1 MHDIGILAIIW
12 SSVFLASI
20 LADKTRLTPVLWYLF
35 LGALLTNIGILPI
48 EMPIF
53 IVDLAE
59 LGIIVI
65 MFSLGFEEDTNNFLH
80 SIKRSWGIA
89 LFGAIAPFCI
99 AYSLTNWFWG
109 DANMALLCGLAMTAT
124 AVSLTMVSLKSEGLN
139 KSPAATGIMTSAV
152 LDDIA
157 SLALVAALVPIA
169 AGDATLTATGLLV
182 ILSKVIAFFLI
193 VTLIGGGLFPASR
206 GYMKRIPVIGQ
217 FSLKQVL
224 TLGRG
229 EYTVLALLLIAVLVG
244 LLAHYFGFH
253 PAVGAYMAGLIIRQ
267 EYFTEDHDEIP
278 NFQINTEQK
287 IQHQAEQTTILGN
300 YEQARL
306 MIDNVAFSWLG
317 PVFFVTL
324 GSKLI
329 FDSELFISSLPKAL
343 LLFTGLFIGQIISAS
358 MAARYTGK
366 FNWPD
371 SLMIGFGML
380 GRAELAFVVL
390 EIAYVQ
396 TKVMSVDAFYTLM
409 ITCFLLNLSVPLT
422 IRWWKNKFHDESKST
437 QVNPVPDS

>member
-1 MHDIGILAIIW
+1 MYDIGILAIIW
-12 SSVFLASI
+12 SSVFVASLLAE
-20 LADKTRLTPVLWYLF
+20 KTRLTPVLWYLF
-35 LGALLTNIGILPI
+35 FGSLLTNFGVIPV
-48 EMPIF
+48 EMPVF

-65 MFSLGFEEDTNNFLH
+65 MFSLGFEEETGNFLR

-89 LFGAIAPFCI
+89 FFGAVVPFCI
-99 AYSLTNWFWG
+99 AYGLTLWYWG
-109 DANMALLCGLAMTAT
+109 QANMALLCGLAMTAT
-124 AVSLTMVSLKSEGLN
+124 AVSLTMVSLKGEGLN
-139 KSPAATGIMTSAV
+139 KTPAATGIMTSAV

-169 AGDATLTATGLLV
+169 TGDSSFSAVGLLV
-182 ILSKVIAFFLI
+182 ILSKVIAFFLL
-193 VTLIGGGLFPASR
+193 VTLIGAGLFPASR
-206 GYMKRIPVIGQ
+206 GFVRNIPIIGR

-224 TLGRG
+224 AMGGG

-244 LLAHYFGFH
+244 LLAHAFGFH
-253 PAVGAYMAGLIIRQ
+253 PAVGAYMAGLVIRQ
-267 EYFTEDHDEIP
+267 EYFSDEMQYIDDE
-278 NFQINTEQK
+278 NLR
-287 IQHQAEQTTILGN
+287 QTSS
-300 YEQARL
+300 YEQARF

-329 FDSELFISSLPKAL
+329 FDGGLFLATLPQAL
-343 LLFTGLFIGQIISAS
+343 LLFASLFIGQIVSAS
-358 MAARYTGK
+358 LAAKYTGR
-366 FNWPD
+366 FSWPD

-380 GRAELAFVVL
+380 GRAELAFVVM

-396 TKVMSVDAFYTLM
+396 TKVMSADAFYTLM

-422 IRWWKNKFHDESKST
+422 IRWWKKRFQPTSDT
-437 QVNPVPDS
+437 QTQAE

>member
-12 SSVFLASI
+12 ASVFAASLLAE
-20 LADKTRLTPVLWYLF
+20 KTRLTPVLWYLF
-35 LGALLTNIGILPI
+35 FGSLLTNFGVIPI
-48 EMPIF
+48 EMPVF

-65 MFSLGFEEDTNNFLH
+65 MFSLGFEEETDNFLS

-89 LFGAIAPFCI
+89 FFGAVVPFCI
-99 AYSLTNWFWG
+99 AYGLTLWYWG
-109 DANMALLCGLAMTAT
+109 EANMALLCGLAMTAT
-124 AVSLTMVSLKSEGLN
+124 AVSLTMVSLKGEGLN
-139 KSPAATGIMTSAV
+139 KTPAATGIMTSAV

-169 AGDATLTATGLLV
+169 SGDSTFSAFGLLL
-182 ILSKVIAFFLI
+182 ILAKVIAFFLL
-193 VTLIGGGLFPASR
+193 VTLIGAGLFPASR
-206 GYMKRIPVIGQ
+206 GFARKIPIIGP
-217 FSLKQVL
+217 FSLKKL
-224 TLGRG
+224 LAMNGG

-244 LLAHYFGFH
+244 LLAHAFGFH

-267 EYFTEDHDEIP
+267 EYFSNEEKELDQQQQGKT
-278 NFQINTEQK
+278 NGY
-287 IQHQAEQTTILGN
+287 QTN
-300 YEQARL
+300 AYEQARL

-324 GSKLI
+324 GSKLL
-329 FDSELFISSLPKAL
+329 FDGPLFLATLPQAL
-343 LLFTGLFIGQIISAS
+343 LLFAGLFFGQIISAS
-358 MAARYTGK
+358 LAAKYTGK

-380 GRAELAFVVL
+380 GRAELAFVVM

-396 TKVMSVDAFYTLM
+396 TKVMSAEAFYTLM

-422 IRWWKNKFHDESKST
+422 IRWWKKRFKPAPVTQSK
-437 QVNPVPDS
+437 